1 MSFLW
6 TLSQIATLPGF
17 KEHGFIFSL
26 ILILAAL
33 HCSVGFCRTAKG
45 TSSTFTRIPSL
56 VGFPFNLGHRGA
68 PCLGFPGGTVV
79 KNLPMQETR
88 IQSLGREDPLE

>member
-6 TLSQIATLPGF
+6 TLPQIATLPGF

-33 HCSVGFCRTAKG
+33 HCSAGFRRTAKG

-56 VGFPFNLGHRGA
+56 WISFLHLGHHGA
-68 PCLGFPGGTVV
+68 PCLGFPGGH
-79 KNLPMQETR
+79 
-88 IQSLGREDPLE
+88 SG